1 MSTLDLGMFDRTIS
15 NVVTAC
21 CTDLGCDSSTP
32 EPPTPS
38 PQALSL
44 QWLLDNMDRMIE
56 ELESCCCQDKIIPTS
71 NSSAITADFTT
82 AESVSS
88 DVATADSI
96 TAVDNTETGVWFN
109 C

>member
-21 CTDLGCDSSTP
+21 CTDLGCDSSAP

-44 QWLLDNMDRMIE
+44 QWLLDNMDSMIAD
-56 ELESCCCQDKIIPTS
+56 LESCCCQDKIIPTS

-82 AESVSS
+82 AESVSW
-88 DVATADSI
+88 DVTTSESI
-96 TAVDNTETGVWFN
+96 TAIDNAEKGVFCN
-109 C
+109 